1 MRRPPDHDAGAAW
14 EAALA
19 EAADVVV
26 IGAGPTGLVAAL
38 RLAQAGRR
46 VLLLE
51 KRPGLSAASLASTIH
66 PPTLE
71 ILDALGVL
79 APVRHEGQVVDR
91 IQHRTPA
98 GVFAEFHLHALANDT
113 RFPFRL
119 HLEQARI
126 TPVMLDRLRA
136 LPNAAVRFGCAATG
150 IEQGTDGI
158 AVLTDGGRIEAQWA
172 IAADGARSAVRDAA
186 GIAFDGVD
194 YPDKILRLLT
204 HDDLDPLLPGIA
216 PLTYLSN
223 GSRSVSFLRMADCWR
238 VILRVPADTP
248 DADVVDDAWAQGRF
262 AAVLPGAR
270 LPAVAGRDVYRA
282 SRRVAGTFAQGR
294 LLLAGDAAH
303 VTSTRGG
310 MNMNAGIHDAVALA
324 DALLAGDVLAAA
336 AERRRVAE
344 TELIPRTDRTVSG
357 GAAWSG
363 SVADIARDPA
373 AALPY
378 LRSTAM
384 LDMLDR
390 SAFAHAA

>member
-1 MRRPPDHDAGAAW
+1 MADA
-14 EAALA
+14 A
-19 EAADVVV
+19 EVVV
-26 IGAGPTGLVAAL
+26 VGAGPTGLVAAL
-38 RLAQAGRR
+38 RLAQAGMD

-79 APVRHEGQVVDR
+79 APVQHEGVVVDR
-91 IQHRTPA
+91 IQHRTPD

-113 RFPFRL
+113 RFPYRL

-136 LPNAAVRFGCAATG
+136 LPNARVRFGCAVAAIG
-150 IEQGTDGI
+150 QRADGI
-158 AVLTDGGRIEAQWA
+158 DVLTDGDPVAAQWA

-194 YPDKILRLLT
+194 YPDKILRVMT
-204 HDDLDPLLPGIA
+204 TDDLDALLPGIA

-223 GSRSVSFLRMADCWR
+223 GPRSVSFLRMADCWR
-238 VILRVPADTP
+238 IILRVPADTP
-248 DADVVDDAWAQGRF
+248 DEAAMDEAWASDRF
-262 AAVLPGAR
+262 REVLPGAAR
-270 LPAVAGRDVYRA
+270 LPTVAGQDVYRA

-324 DALLAGDVLAAA
+324 DALRSGGDPVAAA

-357 GAAWSG
+357 GGAWSG
-363 SVADIARDPA
+363 SVAAIARDPA